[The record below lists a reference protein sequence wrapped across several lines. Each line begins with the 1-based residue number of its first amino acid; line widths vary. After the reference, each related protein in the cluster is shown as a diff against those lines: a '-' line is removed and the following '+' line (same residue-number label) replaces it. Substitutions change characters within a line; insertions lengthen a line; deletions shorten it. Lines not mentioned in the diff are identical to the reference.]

1 MTRTAI
7 RNHLLSVGGAL
18 LVLALLGTH
27 LGLANGT
34 WWLLGAV
41 AAVAH
46 LGVFAA
52 LIGWIVRRVRGERR
66 AARQRGTQGGHVAP
80 TNSAEH

>member
-7 RNHLLSVGGAL
+7 RNHVLVVGGVL

-27 LGLANGT
+27 LGLNNGT
-34 WWLLGAV
+34 WWLLVAV
-41 AAVAH
+41 AVVAH

-52 LIGWIVRRVRGERR
+52 LIAWIIARVRGERR
-66 AARQRGTQGGHVAP
+66 RSG
-80 TNSAEH
+80 